1 MSVSLTPNLLQ
12 TMIDWVDLHIGLRV
26 SEARLSEFEKGIIL
40 AAADS
45 GFEEP
50 SEYVRELIRGQPSEN
65 ELGFLASY
73 LTVGETYFFRDPL
86 SFDVLKT
93 YVLPEISQGQEKL
106 KIWSAGCASGEEPYS
121 LAMTMLSAFGKAA
134 QQQTTIIATDVN
146 PRYLNT
152 ARAGLYRRWSFR
164 DVPIYIKD
172 TYFSLTPDDRY
183 SISSGVKQ
191 MVDFSFLNLADDKYP
206 SLVNDTHDLDV
217 IFCRNVLIYFSPERV
232 TQVLSRFHQCLKD
245 GGWLFLAPSEIPHP
259 APENFKV
266 MNMEGAIVL
275 RKDSSSSQPSGLIRI
290 VQSNYSYFGGSAPNM
305 KSFESIV
312 DIDERLRR
320 QLAFDEAA
328 EVDAR
333 SSQTEPP
340 TQPGARSQAGDRT
353 FADSSFSTAGESLS
367 GLCPSG
373 AYQSDLLG
381 SSSAHNSYADAGS
394 LEQSAAEVSHNAHLE
409 LLRSVVEGAGT
420 VTAKPYALAR
430 SASESPAISA
440 ASLYEQGE
448 YDKVIETLL
457 DAPEIFEMDSGN
469 SIALIA
475 RSYANIGNLEAAI
488 DWSERLIESDPVN
501 PRWYYLRATIQQEQG
516 KGQAAQASLRQALF
530 LDHDFV
536 LAYFALG
543 NILKQQGKDGEAR
556 KCFGR
561 VLEIL
566 KSYESDVVI
575 EDSDGLMAGQ
585 LVIIVKSL
593 VDGGGSRP

>member
-12 TMIDWVDLHIGLRV
+12 TMVDWVDLHIGLKV
-26 SEARLSEFEKGIIL
+26 SDARLSEFEKGIIL

-50 SEYVRELIRGQPSEN
+50 SEYVKELIRGQPSEN

-93 YVLPEISQGQEKL
+93 YVLPEISQDQGKL
-106 KIWSAGCASGEEPYS
+106 KVWSAGCASGEEPYS
-121 LAMTMLSAFGKAA
+121 LAMTMLSAFGKGA
-134 QQQTTIIATDVN
+134 QDKTRIIATDVN
-146 PRYLNT
+146 PRCLNT

-172 TYFSLTPDDRY
+172 TYFNLTPDDRY
-183 SISSGVKQ
+183 SLSDGIKR

-232 TQVLSRFHQCLKD
+232 TQVLSRFHRCLKD

-259 APENFKV
+259 APDNFKV
-266 MNMEGAIVL
+266 INMEGAIVL
-275 RKDSSSSQPSGLIRI
+275 RKESCVAQPSGLIRI
-290 VQSNYSYFGGSAPNM
+290 VHSNYSYFGGTPPNM

-312 DIDERLRR
+312 DVDERMS
-320 QLAFDEAA
+320 QELAYDYED
-328 EVDAR
+328 VDTKE
-333 SSQTEPP
+333 S
-340 TQPGARSQAGDRT
+340 TQPLKEAGSKAT
-353 FADSSFSTAGESLS
+353 AHDSSKTS
-367 GLCPSG
+367 GIV
-373 AYQSDLLG
+373 
-381 SSSAHNSYADAGS
+381 SSSSTSGTSAVSSGHGVPAAS
-394 LEQSAAEVSHNAHLE
+394 EQSAAEASHNAHLE
-409 LLRSVVEGAGT
+409 LLRSVVESTGART
-420 VTAKPYALAR
+420 SKLNATPR
-430 SASESPAISA
+430 SPLESPAGIIALSF
-440 ASLYEQGE
+440 YEQGE
-448 YDKVIETLL
+448 YEKVIETLL
-457 DAPEIFEMDSGN
+457 EAPEIFEQDNGN

-475 RSYANIGNLEAAI
+475 RSYANIGNLDAAM
-488 DWSERLIESDPVN
+488 DWSERLIESDAVN

-516 KGQAAQASLRQALF
+516 KEQAAQASLRQVLF

-543 NILKQQGKDGEAR
+543 NLLKQQGKNSDAN
-556 KCFGR
+556 KCFAR

-566 KSYESDVVI
+566 KNYESDVVI

-585 LVIIVKSL
+585 LAIIVNSL
-593 VDGGGSRP
+593 VDGGGTRP

>member
-1 MSVSLTPNLLQ
+1 
-12 TMIDWVDLHIGLRV
+12 MIDWVDLHIGLKV
-26 SEARLSEFEKGIIL
+26 SDARLSEFEKGIIL

-50 SEYVRELIRGQPSEN
+50 SDYVKELIRGQPSES

-93 YVLPEISQGQEKL
+93 YVLPEIRQDQDKL

-121 LAMTMLSAFGKAA
+121 LAMTMLSAFGKSA
-134 QQQTTIIATDVN
+134 QDMTRIIATDVN

-152 ARAGLYRRWSFR
+152 ARTGLYRRWSFR

-172 TYFSLTPDDRY
+172 TYFNLTPDDRY
-183 SISSGVKQ
+183 SLSSGVKR
-191 MVDFSFLNLADDKYP
+191 MVDFSFLNLADEKYP

-232 TQVLSRFHQCLKD
+232 TQVLARFHTCLKD

-259 APENFKV
+259 APDNFKV

-275 RKDSSSSQPSGLIRI
+275 RKDSSVAQSSGLIRI
-290 VQSNYSYFGGSAPNM
+290 VQSNYSYFGGTPPNM

-312 DIDERLRR
+312 DVDERLS
-320 QLAFDEAA
+320 QELAYDTD
-328 EVDAR
+328 VDAND
-333 SSQTEPP
+333 STSQPLNELGSPS
-340 TQPGARSQAGDRT
+340 AALDV
-353 FADSSFSTAGESLS
+353 
-367 GLCPSG
+367 GLGTSDTSG
-373 AYQSDLLG
+373 ASGPD
-381 SSSAHNSYADAGS
+381 SASATS
-394 LEQSAAEVSHNAHLE
+394 EQSAAEASHSAHLE
-409 LLRSVVEGAGT
+409 LLRSVVESAGAGT
-420 VTAKPYALAR
+420 NRLSAASR
-430 SASESPAISA
+430 STLESPANIA
-440 ASLYEQGE
+440 QSLYELGE
-448 YDKVIETLL
+448 YEKVIEALL
-457 DAPEIFEMDSGN
+457 EAPETFEQDNGN

-475 RSYANIGNLEAAI
+475 RSYANIGNLDAAI
-488 DWSERLIESDPVN
+488 DWSERLIESDAVN

-516 KGQAAQASLRQALF
+516 KEQAAQASLRQALF

-543 NILKQQGKDGEAR
+543 NLLKQQGKSSDAN
-556 KCFGR
+556 KCFAR

-566 KSYESDVVI
+566 KRYDSDVVI

-585 LVIIVKSL
+585 LAIIVKSL
-593 VDGGGSRP
+593 VDGGTRP

>member
-12 TMIDWVDLHIGLRV
+12 TMIDWVDLHIGLKV
-26 SEARLSEFEKGIIL
+26 SDARLSEFEKGIIL

-50 SEYVRELIRGQPSEN
+50 SEYVKELIRGQPSEN

-93 YVLPEISQGQEKL
+93 YVLPEIGQQQGKF
-106 KIWSAGCASGEEPYS
+106 KVWSAGCASGEEPYS

-134 QQQTTIIATDVN
+134 QNMTSIIATDVN

-172 TYFSLTPDDRY
+172 TYFNLTPDDRY
-183 SISSGVKQ
+183 SLSDGVKR

-232 TQVLSRFHQCLKD
+232 TQVLSRFHKCLKD

-259 APENFKV
+259 APDNFKV
-266 MNMEGAIVL
+266 INMEGAIVL
-275 RKDSSSSQPSGLIRI
+275 RKDSSVAQSNSLIRI
-290 VQSNYSYFGGSAPNM
+290 VHSNYSYFGGTPPNM

-312 DIDERLRR
+312 DIDERLS
-320 QLAFDEAA
+320 QELIHDDETT
-328 EVDAR
+328 D
-333 SSQTEPP
+333 
-340 TQPGARSQAGDRT
+340 
-353 FADSSFSTAGESLS
+353 STALPAAKE
-367 GLCPSG
+367 
-373 AYQSDLLG
+373 
-381 SSSAHNSYADAGS
+381 AGS
-394 LEQSAAEVSHNAHLE
+394 VAAAASEHSAAEASHNAHLE
-409 LLRSVVEGAGT
+409 LLRSVVEGTGAAT
-420 VTAKPYALAR
+420 SKLNSTPKSALE
-430 SASESPAISA
+430 SASPATSA
-440 ASLYEQGE
+440 AALYDQGE
-448 YDKVIETLL
+448 YEKVIDTLL
-457 DAPEIFEMDSGN
+457 EAPEIFDQDNGN

-475 RSYANIGNLEAAI
+475 RSYANIGNLDAAI
-488 DWSERLIESDPVN
+488 DWSERLIASDAVN

-516 KGQAAQASLRQALF
+516 EEQAAQASLRQALF

-543 NILKQQGKDGEAR
+543 NLLKQQGKNSEAN
-556 KCFGR
+556 KCFAR
-561 VLEIL
+561 VLDIL
-566 KSYESDVVI
+566 KRYESDVVI

-585 LVIIVKSL
+585 LAIIVKSL
-593 VDGGGSRP
+593 VDGGKRP

>member
-12 TMIDWVDLHIGLRV
+12 TMIDWVDLHIGLKV

-50 SEYVRELIRGQPSEN
+50 SEYVRELIRGQPSQN

-93 YVLPEISQGQEKL
+93 YVLPEFSQGQGKL
-106 KIWSAGCASGEEPYS
+106 KVWSAGCASGEEPYS

-134 QQQTTIIATDVN
+134 QDQTTIIATDVN

-164 DVPIYIKD
+164 DVPVYIKD
-172 TYFSLTPDDRY
+172 TYFSLTADDRY
-183 SISSGVKQ
+183 SISNGVKQ

-206 SLVNDTHDLDV
+206 SLVSDIHDLDV

-275 RKDSSSSQPSGLIRI
+275 RKDSSLSQPSGLIRI

-312 DIDERLRR
+312 DIDERLR
-320 QLAFDEAA
+320 QELAYDEAA

-333 SSQTEPP
+333 SFQSTEPGA
-340 TQPGARSQAGDRT
+340 PGCGAGDLT
-353 FADSSFSTAGESLS
+353 SADSLSSTAGESLS
-367 GLCPSG
+367 ASPSG
-373 AYQSDLLG
+373 
-381 SSSAHNSYADAGS
+381 SSPSGFLCSPSADTSYADAGS
-394 LEQSAAEVSHNAHLE
+394 IEQSAVEASHNAHLE
-409 LLRSVVEGAGT
+409 LLRSVVEGTGT
-420 VTAKPYALAR
+420 VTGKPSAVPR

-440 ASLYEQGE
+440 ASFYELGE
-448 YDKVIETLL
+448 YDKVIETLM

-475 RSYANIGNLEAAI
+475 RSYANIGNLDAAI

-516 KGQAAQASLRQALF
+516 KEQAAQGSLRQALF

-543 NILKQQGKDGEAR
+543 NILKQQGKDGEAK

-585 LVIIVKSL
+585 LAIIVKSL
-593 VDGGGSRP
+593 VDGGTRS